1 MQWTYEM
8 FKFKEMFPNTTFAE
22 MEAIE
27 NYWREYFEN
36 AKRYKGTE
44 LEKMVFEW
52 LKSEKGK
59 EVVGRYSQWDM

>member
-8 FKFKEMFPNTTFAE
+8 FKLKERFPEITFAE

-27 NYWREYFEN
+27 YYWREYFEN
-36 AKRYKGTE
+36 AECFKGTE

-59 EVVGRYSQWDM
+59 EVVRGYRQWDT